1 MNDDHQ
7 RLAELLKL
15 ARSLTFEDARAL
27 SRLYDD
33 DPGSAAGRA
42 RKKGDA
48 ALKAAGYN
56 DTRVEWM
63 REAGSAMIQ
72 AQSADPWD
80 PTHDEPWRWATQTVL
95 DAARAI
101 LAAPYL
107 EHAEVEA
114 LQRPIANYGK
124 P

>member
-1 MNDDHQ
+1 MNDDRQ

-33 DPGSAAGRA
+33 DPQSVAGRA

-48 ALKAAGYN
+48 ALKAADRN
-56 DTRVEWM
+56 DMRVEWM
-63 REAGSAMIQ
+63 REAGSAVIQ

-107 EHAEVEA
+107 EPAEIEA
-114 LQRPIANYGK
+114 LNHPIASFK
-124 P
+124 AR